1 MVTVLAAEAPSTFG
15 GVKALFGG
23 KTPCCKNLVLVVLNR
38 GDLSK
43 DQDVPGS
50 AIEEVHRFKNP
61 KEYTRI
67 VGSRS
72 KLTLLKIDNPL
83 L

>member
-1 MVTVLAAEAPSTFG
+1 MVKVLASEAPSTFG

-23 KTPCCKNLVLVVLNR
+23 KTPCCKNLVLVALNR
-38 GDLSK
+38 DDLTK
-43 DQDVPGS
+43 DQAVPAN

-67 VGSRS
+67 VGCRS
-72 KLTLLKIDNPL
+72 KLALLEIDNPL